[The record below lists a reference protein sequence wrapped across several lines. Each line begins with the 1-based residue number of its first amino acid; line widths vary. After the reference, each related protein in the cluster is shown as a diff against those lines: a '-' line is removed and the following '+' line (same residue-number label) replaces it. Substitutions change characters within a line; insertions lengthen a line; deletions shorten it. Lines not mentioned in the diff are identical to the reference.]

1 MVPNA
6 LINQEEELLKLTN
19 SAEIFNML
27 SDIPRQ
33 VTDVDKLIKVCMN
46 IEYLELVYVSTII
59 ECQVI
64 IIFIFL

>member
-46 IEYLELVYVSTII
+46 IEYVELV
-59 ECQVI
+59 
-64 IIFIFL
+64 